1 MCPSI
6 LISSA
11 INTHLSAISSYKH
24 WATQPSQPR
33 TWLDKMPTLL
43 GNLHLTLAI
52 CMKHHEASTAMVGT
66 NVQSSFPMSLFH
78 TFLFMFLAE
87 HTKRTNLDQLIYIIH
102 FHLWSDPAWPDWPHS
117 SLPAG
122 IEEDVPGSLDAI
134 IQSCEAVRLRC
145 KCGL

>member
-1 MCPSI
+1 MTNAINLGRYKSKSIVRQHPSHVAYVCPSI

-52 CMKHHEASTAMVGT
+52 CMKQAQQWLEQMFSQVSRCLFFTPF
-66 NVQSSFPMSLFH
+66 SSCSWRNTQRGQTL
-78 TFLFMFLAE
+78 
-87 HTKRTNLDQLIYIIH
+87 TNLFTSFISTFDQTL
-102 FHLWSDPAWPDWPHS
+102 
-117 SLPAG
+117 
-122 IEEDVPGSLDAI
+122 LDQTGPTAAC
-134 IQSCEAVRLRC
+134 QRE
-145 KCGL
+145 